1 MTIAAAVLKRLLAER
16 PADREAVQTLKLA
29 VARERGAAR
38 LPSNGELLALLDA
51 GAEPALAR
59 LLQRKPM
66 RTAAG
71 VAPVAVMT
79 SPAPCPHGT
88 CAYCPGGV
96 AHDTPQSYTGHE
108 PAARRAIQHGF
119 DAQAQVAA
127 RLAQYTR
134 NGHPTD
140 KVDLIVMGGTF
151 TARTREYQEQF
162 LRGAFAALNRAPSP
176 SLSEALAANAA
187 APHRCVGL
195 TLETRPGECTAAA
208 VAQMRSLGAT
218 RVEIGVQCLDDAV
231 LAGVGRQQT
240 AAEVAEATRHLKAA
254 GLKVCYHLM
263 PGLPGMTP
271 ATDRRDFV
279 RLFAEPAFQPD
290 SLKLYPTMLVKGA
303 ALAADP
309 GDFVPYDTATAARV
323 VADLMELVP
332 RWVRIQRIQRDI
344 PRDRIVAG
352 VMHSN
357 LRQLARTE
365 LAERGGMCRCIHC
378 REVWRD
384 EVDTNAAKLVEYRYA
399 ASGGEERFLA
409 YEADGR
415 LLAYLRLRFDE
426 RATVRELK
434 GTGPATPLGEHGEEV
449 QHRGFGARLMAHA
462 EARAADYTTLRAT
475 HGAGTREYYRRLG
488 YEPVG
493 GHVVKRL

>member
-1 MTIAAAVLKRLLAER
+1 MTIAAAVLERLLAER
-16 PADREAVQTLKLA
+16 PATREAVQALKLT

-38 LPSNGELLALLDA
+38 LPSNGELLALLNA
-51 GAEPALAR
+51 GAEPALTQ
-59 LLQRKPM
+59 LLQCKPM

-88 CAYCPGGV
+88 CSYCPGGV
-96 AHDTPQSYTGHE
+96 AHDTPQSYTGYE
-108 PAARRAIQHGF
+108 PAARRAARHGY
-119 DAQAQVAA
+119 DPAAQVAA

-151 TARTREYQEQF
+151 TARTREYQGRF
-162 LRGAFAALNRAPSP
+162 LRGAFAALNRASSP
-176 SLSEALAANAA
+176 SLREALTTNAA

-195 TLETRPGECTAAA
+195 TLETRPDECTAEV
-208 VAQMRSLGAT
+208 VARMRMLGAT

-231 LAGVGRQQT
+231 LAGVGRRQT
-240 AAEVAEATRHLKAA
+240 TADVVAATRHLKAA

-271 ATDRRDFV
+271 ATDHRDFA
-279 RLFAEPAFQPD
+279 RLFDEPAFQPD
-290 SLKLYPTMLVKGA
+290 SLKLYPMMLVKGA

-323 VADLMELVP
+323 VADLKELVP
-332 RWVRIQRIQRDI
+332 PWVRIQRIQRDI
-344 PRDRIVAG
+344 PRERIVAG

-357 LRQLARTE
+357 LRQLARAE
-365 LAERGGMCRCIHC
+365 LAERGGACRCIHC

-384 EVDTNAAKLVEYRYA
+384 TVDPAGAELIEHRYA
-399 ASGGEERFLA
+399 AGDGEEHFLS

-415 LLAYLRLRFDE
+415 LLAYLRLRLDG

-434 GTGPATPLGEHGEEV
+434 VTGPAATLGARGDGV
-449 QHRGFGARLMAHA
+449 QHLGLGARLMAHA
-462 EARAADYTTLRAT
+462 EARAADYAALRVT
-475 HGAGTREYYRRLG
+475 HCAGTHEYYQRSG
-488 YEPVG
+488 YEPMG
-493 GHVVKRL
+493 DYVVKRL